1 MATEIPLSV
10 YSGQT
15 TPDIDVQ
22 KRPPQ
27 RGTSWFEELKRDISL
42 HHADIPLIATCFSSG
57 LCDSS
62 TFNAWNTFVSMQ
74 SGNAITLALGASN
87 QPITQPYSWLKSLV
101 AIILYMGGCYF
112 FAQSRR
118 IHPHRRLILAASFVL
133 QALLIF
139 VAAAIVQRNIV
150 PSPSGYH
157 QVDPADVQF
166 IELLPI
172 GFLAFQSGGQIAASR
187 ILKLDEVPTIVLTSL
202 FCDLIID
209 PHLLAKENPKRN
221 RRIASAIT
229 LFIGGITGGW
239 LSRSSVGMS
248 AALWLAGAVKIAIAL
263 LKTAYGNAY
272 YLDAIIDYNKIEPII

>member
-1 MATEIPLSV
+1 MPTSPLSPPV
-10 YSGQT
+10 SHQAYATAAPSMHGTRSLACKAVWRHPYPRLTKGSLTLQT
-15 TPDIDVQ
+15 
-22 KRPPQ
+22 
-27 RGTSWFEELKRDISL
+27 
-42 HHADIPLIATCFSSG
+42 
-57 LCDSS
+57 
-62 TFNAWNTFVSMQ
+62 
-74 SGNAITLALGASN
+74 GNAITLALGASN

-101 AIILYMGGCYF
+101 AIILYMSGCYF

-263 LKTAYGNAY
+263 VWLLWKAKTEV
-272 YLDAIIDYNKIEPII
+272 LV